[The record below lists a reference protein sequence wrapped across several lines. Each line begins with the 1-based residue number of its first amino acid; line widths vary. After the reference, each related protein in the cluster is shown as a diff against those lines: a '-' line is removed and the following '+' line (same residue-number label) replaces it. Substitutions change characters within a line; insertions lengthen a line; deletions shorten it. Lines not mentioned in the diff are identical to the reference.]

1 MIQGFSEQTKPLTD
15 YEDKVILP
23 LIVQGL
29 HGKVGKYKAI
39 TNKAMCSALKS
50 YGCKIDSPRIRKIIN
65 HIRSPQVKATISQK
79 HVRSWKIT

>member
-50 YGCKIDSPRIRKIIN
+50 YGC
-65 HIRSPQVKATISQK
+65 
-79 HVRSWKIT
+79 

>member
-23 LIVQGL
+23 LIVQGP
-29 HGKVGKYKAI
+29 HGKVGKSKAI

-50 YGCKIDSPRIRKIIN
+50 YG
-65 HIRSPQVKATISQK
+65 VKLIV
-79 HVRSWKIT
+79 HE